1 MIITFKS
8 KAAGDVIMFADVAER
23 LMLIMGKD
31 KTPQGILTVEQLPAA
46 VAALRAAIAE
56 DKARHA
62 GLADD
67 DLPQNEKAANG
78 ARRAYVSLA
87 QRAAPLLELL
97 EWANKKAKPVTWG
110 V

>member
-8 KAAGDVIMFADVAER
+8 KAAGDVIMFADAAER

-31 KTPQGILTVEQLPAA
+31 KTPQGIITVEQLPAA

-62 GLADD
+62 GLADE
-67 DLPQNEKAANG
+67 DLPQSEVAANG
-78 ARRAYVSLA
+78 TRRPYVSLA
-87 QRAAPLLELL
+87 QRATPLLELL
-97 EWANKKAKPVTWG
+97 EWANKKARPVTWG

>member
-8 KAAGDVIMFADVAER
+8 KASGDVIMFADVAER
-23 LMLIMGKD
+23 LMLIMDKD
-31 KTPQGILTVEQLPAA
+31 KTPQGIITVEQLPAA
-46 VAALRAAIAE
+46 IAALRSAIAE
-56 DKARHA
+56 DKARQA

-67 DLPQNEKAANG
+67 DLPQNEAAANG

-87 QRAAPLLELL
+87 QRAAPLIELL
-97 EWANKKAKPVTWG
+97 EWAAKKANPVTWG